1 MLLRLFLY
9 FTTFFCMVTLR
20 AIIYILIKYTTL
32 AGSLHLN
39 VSLSSS
45 SSYSS
50 LFWLDKV
57 RSALIVVLLWLIFL
71 YLLVKVGSNWEKKV
85 RLNEKQANADL
96 DELTVRSVSFFLLK
110 KCVLFLFHSI
120 NALHLYIWQNI
131 PYLYSI
137 NHMRILMGEQHKL
150 FYA

>member
-1 MLLRLFLY
+1 MLS
-9 FTTFFCMVTLR
+9 
-20 AIIYILIKYTTL
+20 KYTTL

-45 SSYSS
+45 SSSSS

-96 DELTVRSVSFFLLK
+96 DELTVRSVSFFYSKKRGKIWKKEKIELRKENKTLILL
-110 KCVLFLFHSI
+110 LFG
-120 NALHLYIWQNI
+120 ALCRFRRQSWTRTEWTWPWKY
-131 PYLYSI
+131 
-137 NHMRILMGEQHKL
+137 
-150 FYA
+150 FYAFSANYKFHF